1 MIVKIKKKL
10 QILIAYPSLFDF
22 EQKKFTLKLRI
33 FIIRAVGHITGEAIR
48 NVSKHFLFSRISFAY
63 CTISTSSFL
72 NDQFKHS
79 TVLGGRVLLRV

>member
-1 MIVKIKKKL
+1 MVKIKKKL

-22 EQKKFTLKLRI
+22 EFTLKLRI

-48 NVSKHFLFSRISFAY
+48 NVSKHFLFSRIWFAY

>member
-1 MIVKIKKKL
+1 MV
-10 QILIAYPSLFDF
+10 AYPSLFDF
-22 EQKKFTLKLRI
+22 EKNEFTLKLRI

-48 NVSKHFLFSRISFAY
+48 NVSEHFLFSRISFAY

-72 NDQFKHS
+72 NDQFKDS